1 MWRPAVPGA
10 ASGSLFKAPQTAPAH
25 KGRRPR
31 RFFPVAIALLLAVNV
46 GWTLLPY
53 LPASGLQ
60 GLGGLGAGPKAEAAP
75 QRPTP
80 PEEGEGEPQVAGASE
95 EKPEVKVRKLNR
107 GGGAGAGARQH
118 LTQGL
123 GDAGAKAEREAEERL
138 RAAAEDRPL
147 ELKKELRDLLNAL
160 RRQPVLLSRKLLN
173 RKGSNTPISC
183 GGTGTVTFRKWGELA
198 NAHPEL
204 NHSLPINEPNLA
216 VIARTISGKCRE
228 NVTQCQE
235 QDLHDEI
242 GHRSKPTCAVV
253 GNSGK
258 LRYEFHRE
266 SIDSNEVVLRFN
278 SGKIKN
284 FEQNVGTKS
293 TFRMYNGP
301 YVEAKH
307 GGEVTI
313 AQMRDLAIRQWVKSY
328 KKHADTLAFVMN
340 PEFLC
345 HAWTW
350 IHRAGTKPSSGLIG
364 IIMAIKMCKLPVNV
378 YGFQYDGYFNHDL
391 RPHYYDWERPK
402 KGREHVHP
410 FRQESDLFQRLMDAQ
425 LLRLY

>member
-1 MWRPAVPGA
+1 MWRPAAPGP
-10 ASGSLFKAPQTAPAH
+10 ASGSLFKAPQAAPAH
-25 KGRRPR
+25 KGRSPR
-31 RFFPVAIALLLAVNV
+31 RFYLVAIAVLLAINV
-46 GWTLLPY
+46 GWSLLPY
-53 LPASGLQ
+53 LPASGLR
-60 GLGGLGAGPKAEAAP
+60 GLGAGPKAEAAP

-80 PEEGEGEPQVAGASE
+80 PEEGEGDPQGAGASE
-95 EKPEVKVRKLNR
+95 KKPEVRVRKLNR
-107 GGGAGAGARQH
+107 GGGAGARQH

-138 RAAAEDRPL
+138 RAGAEARPL

-160 RRQPVLLSRKLLN
+160 RRQSVLLSRKLLN

-258 LRYEFHRE
+258 LRY
-266 SIDSNEVVLRFN
+266 
-278 SGKIKN
+278 
-284 FEQNVGTKS
+284 
-293 TFRMYNGP
+293 
-301 YVEAKH
+301 
-307 GGEVTI
+307 
-313 AQMRDLAIRQWVKSY
+313 
-328 KKHADTLAFVMN
+328 
-340 PEFLC
+340 
-345 HAWTW
+345 
-350 IHRAGTKPSSGLIG
+350 
-364 IIMAIKMCKLPVNV
+364 
-378 YGFQYDGYFNHDL
+378 
-391 RPHYYDWERPK
+391 
-402 KGREHVHP
+402 
-410 FRQESDLFQRLMDAQ
+410 
-425 LLRLY
+425 